1 MAQPTGG
8 LSRFYGVLAAL
19 AVAGLAVIGWLVLRK
34 PPLSIPANVV
44 VTAADTT
51 GFSGYYLGS
60 DSAPVTITEYGD
72 FQCPLCASWDGV
84 QFPAVREQ
92 LINTGKVRW
101 RYRDWPIDQLHRWT
115 RVASHAAAC
124 ADEQGK
130 YWPMHESLFT
140 WQSKWAF
147 SSDAPALIHDY
158 AVQAGLDGAKF
169 DACMASKK
177 YAGRIQASFNEGEK
191 LGVNATPSFLIGG
204 RLYIGVEHMSSD
216 EIGKLVDSIIA
227 ATPKPA
233 TKKP

>member
-8 LSRFYGVLAAL
+8 LTQFYKWLAAL
-19 AVAGLAVIGWLVLRK
+19 AIVGIAVIAWLVLR
-34 PPLSIPANVV
+34 PSPVSIPANVV
-44 VTAADTT
+44 VTAADTS

-84 QFPAVREQ
+84 QFPTVREQ

-124 ADEQGK
+124 ADDQGK
-130 YWPMHESLFT
+130 YWPMHEALFV

-158 AVQAGLDGAKF
+158 AVQVGLDGAKF

-177 YAGRIQASFNEGEK
+177 YAGRIQASFNEGEA
-191 LGVNATPSFLIGG
+191 LGVDATPSFLIGG
-204 RLYIGVEHMSSD
+204 RLYAGVEHMSSD

-227 ATPKPA
+227 ARPKSAKTP
-233 TKKP
+233 